1 MKKNGDKTVMKN
13 GQGAQL
19 KKLVGR
25 ALLAVGVGAVLLIL
39 LTVSNFLLS
48 RAQNAQIAAT
58 MALNQYR
65 LGSKTLTESV
75 RAYATT
81 GNKAYYD
88 AYMKE
93 LEQDKNRDKAIE
105 TLQQYDIKDDEWA
118 GLNKIAE
125 LSNGLV
131 PLEEAA
137 MEAAAAGD
145 MESAQADVFGKEY
158 QETAAQISQLTD
170 DVINKIQERKESQ
183 KNTLQIM
190 QLIVEIFFIS
200 SFAFVVLEIVR
211 TIQFANKE
219 LLQPIKVVSGVM
231 SELAQ
236 GNLDTE
242 FDMKADDTEVGTMVG
257 AIQFMQKNL
266 RSMVGEIAAVLAE
279 MGNGNYNIEIQQEY
293 VGEFIRIKD
302 SFVKISAEMR
312 ETLATIREVSG
323 EIDKGSEQLAYA
335 AQDLAEG
342 STTQAGQVSDLVNV
356 VDDMTKSME
365 RNALKA
371 TESVSIAAQAGEKLQ
386 IGNQKMQELKEAI
399 GEISHCSE
407 QIGTIISAIEDIAS
421 QTNLLSLNASIEAA
435 RAGEAGRGFAVVAEQ
450 VKNLAEESTKAAGR
464 TTELIETTI
473 ATVERGIEIA
483 DATAANMGEVMQ
495 AAQNATEEMGEIA
508 QMLNEDVKSM
518 RHVNESIAQV
528 SAVVDNNSATSEE
541 TAAVS
546 EEQKAQVETMVN
558 LMDKFTI

>member
-242 FDMKADDTEVGTMVG
+242 FDMKADETEVGTMVA

-279 MGNGNYNIEIQQEY
+279 MGNGNYNIEIRQEY